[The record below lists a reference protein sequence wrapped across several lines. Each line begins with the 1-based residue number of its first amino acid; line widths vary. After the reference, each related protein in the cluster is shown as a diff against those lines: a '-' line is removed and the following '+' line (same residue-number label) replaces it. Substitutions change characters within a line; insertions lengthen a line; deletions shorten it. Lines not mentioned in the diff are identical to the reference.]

1 MAWQNPK
8 LDWVTNP
15 KNPVAEDFNRIEGNI
30 DFLKTDIETKKG
42 AIVDALNE
50 VGISADLTDTH
61 AQLAGKIMA
70 AEKTG
75 VVLTPGTA
83 DVSIPKGIYDTGG
96 GKVIGDPDLIAG
108 NIKQGI
114 NIFGVAGNVVPDF
127 LDEDWYAKVPM
138 SNYNSSS
145 GSYPYTILSVT
156 GKGFVIADT
165 ATSYSGGDIQIKL
178 DNVVILSSVGLGEM
192 KSRFLLWRFNNSLVV
207 SAPYVNPDLGPG
219 RIVLYCLD
227 N

>member
-1 MAWQNPK
+1 MTWQNPK
-8 LDWVTNP
+8 TDWVTNP
-15 KNPVAEDFNRIEGNI
+15 KNPIAEDFNRIEGNI
-30 DFLKTDIETKKG
+30 DFLKQDIETKKG

-75 VVLTPGTA
+75 VVLTPGAA
-83 DVSIPKGIYDTGG
+83 DVPIPKGIYDTGG

-114 NIFGVAGNVVPDF
+114 NIFGVEGNVVPDF

-138 SNYNSSS
+138 SNYNSP

-156 GKGFVIADT
+156 GKGFAIADI
-165 ATSYSGGDIQIKL
+165 ATSYSDDSIQIKI
-178 DNVVILSSVGLGEM
+178 DGEIILSSIFLRRM

-207 SAPYVNPDLGPG
+207 SAPYVSGPG